1 MSMRSHYCG
10 LVTEALMGQTV
21 SLCGWVNR
29 RRDHGGVIFVDVR
42 DREGYVQ
49 VVCDP
54 DRADMF
60 KTAEGLR
67 NEFCIQIKGLVR
79 ARPEGTTNDGLKS
92 GKIEIL
98 CHELTVLNP
107 SVTPPFL
114 LDDDNLSETTRLTH
128 RVLDLRRPYM
138 QNNLMLRYKVAMET
152 RKFLDEHGFIDIETP
167 MLTKSTPE
175 GARDYLVPSRVH
187 DGHFFALPQSPQLFK
202 QLLMVAG
209 YDRYYQITK
218 CFRDE
223 DLRADRQPEFTQI
236 DIETSF
242 LGEQEIR
249 DMFQEMIK
257 QIFSKVLNIDLG
269 NFPVMAYSEAM
280 YRFGSDKPD
289 LRVKLEFTELTDI
302 MGDVDFKVFST
313 PATTPG
319 GRVVALRVPG
329 GAEISRG
336 EIDGYTEFVKIY
348 GAKGLAW
355 IKVNEVAKGRDGL
368 QSPIVKNLHDAAIAE
383 ILKRTNAQDGD
394 ILFFGADKAKVVN
407 DGIGA
412 LRLKIGH
419 SEFAKKSGLFENR
432 WAPLW
437 VVDFPMFE
445 FDEESQR
452 YTAVHHPFTAPKD
465 GHEDWMVT
473 APEKCIAKGYDMVL
487 NGWEIGGGSV
497 RIHRADV
504 QQKVFDALKITPD
517 EAQLKFGFLLAAVWR
532 ATPRWFGL
540 RLRPH
545 HHSDDGRRLYSRCD
559 CFDCFSQNT
568 TRSMLAHTSAKPR
581 GRKTI
586 ARIAHSGAQPRCREG
601 LNQAK
606 SRFSG
611 FFHIRL
617 RLSATCKGSVSS

>member
-1 MSMRSHYCG
+1 MSLRSHYCG
-10 LVTEALMGQTV
+10 LVTEALIGQTV

-29 RRDHGGVIFVDVR
+29 RRDHGGVIFVDLR

-54 DRADMF
+54 DRPEMF
-60 KTAEGLR
+60 KVAEELR
-67 NEFCIQIKGLVR
+67 NEFCVRVLGLVR
-79 ARPEGTTNDGLKS
+79 ARPEGTTNDNLKS
-92 GKIEIL
+92 GKIEVL
-98 CHELTVLNP
+98 CHELKVLNP
-107 SVTPPFL
+107 SVTPPFQ

-128 RVLDLRRPYM
+128 RVLDLRRPAM
-138 QNNLMLRYKVAMET
+138 QHNMMLRYRVTMAV
-152 RKFLDEHGFIDIETP
+152 RKFLDEQGFVDIETP

-236 DIETSF
+236 DCETSF
-242 LGEQEIR
+242 LTEQEIR
-249 DMFQEMIK
+249 DLFQRMITHVF
-257 QIFSKVLNIDLG
+257 QQALGVDLG
-269 NFPVMAYSEAM
+269 EFPVMPFAEAM
-280 YRFGSDKPD
+280 HRFGSDKPD
-289 LRVKLEFTELTDI
+289 LRVKLEFTELTDV
-302 MGDVDFKVFST
+302 MQDVDFKVFSG

-329 GAEISRG
+329 GGEMSRG

-355 IKVNEVAKGRDGL
+355 IKVNDVTKGRDGL

-383 ILKRTNAQDGD
+383 IVKRSGAANGD

-407 DGIGA
+407 DAIGA

-419 SEFAKKSGLFENR
+419 GDFARKSGLFEDR

-445 FDEESQR
+445 WDEDEHR
-452 YTAVHHPFTAPKD
+452 WNAMHHPFTSPKD
-465 GHEDWMVT
+465 GHEDYMDSD
-473 APEKCIAKGYDMVL
+473 PGKCMAKAYDMVL
-487 NGWEIGGGSV
+487 NGWELGGGSV
-497 RIHRADV
+497 RIHRAEV
-504 QQKVFDALKITPD
+504 QAKVFSALRIGPD
-517 EAQLKFGFLLAAVWR
+517 EQRQKFGFLLDALQYGAPPHGGL
-532 ATPRWFGL
+532 AFGL
-540 RLRPH
+540 DRIVTLMTKAESIRDVIAFPKTQRAQCLLTQAPSPVDEKQLRELHICLRNP
-545 HHSDDGRRLYSRCD
+545 
-559 CFDCFSQNT
+559 
-568 TRSMLAHTSAKPR
+568 
-581 GRKTI
+581 
-586 ARIAHSGAQPRCREG
+586 QPV
-601 LNQAK
+601 A
-606 SRFSG
+606 
-611 FFHIRL
+611 
-617 RLSATCKGSVSS
+617 

>member
-1 MSMRSHYCG
+1 MRSHYCG
-10 LVTEALMGQTV
+10 LVTEALIGQTV
-21 SLCGWVNR
+21 TLCGWVNR
-29 RRDHGGVIFVDVR
+29 RRDHGGVIFVDLR

-54 DRADMF
+54 DRPEMF
-60 KTAEGLR
+60 KVAEELR
-67 NEFCIQIKGLVR
+67 NEFCVQVKGLVR
-79 ARPEGTTNDGLKS
+79 ARPEGTTNDSLKS
-92 GKIEIL
+92 GKIEVL
-98 CHELTVLNP
+98 CHELKVLNP
-107 SVTPPFL
+107 SVTPPFQ
-114 LDDDNLSETTRLTH
+114 LDDENLSETTRLTH
-128 RVLDLRRPYM
+128 RVLDLRRPVM
-138 QNNLMLRYKVAMET
+138 QRNLMLRYKVAMAV
-152 RKFLDEHGFIDIETP
+152 RRFLDEHGFVDIETP

-202 QLLMVAG
+202 QLLMVSG
-209 YDRYYQITK
+209 FDRYYQITK

-249 DMFQEMIK
+249 DLFQGMIK
-257 QIFSKVLNIDLG
+257 HVFQVALGVDLG
-269 NFPVMAYSEAM
+269 EFPVMPYAEAM
-280 YRFGSDKPD
+280 HRFGSDKPD
-289 LRVKLEFTELTDI
+289 LRVRLEFTELTDV
-302 MGDVDFKVFST
+302 MKDVDFKVFSG

-329 GAEISRG
+329 GSEMSRG

-383 ILKRTNAQDGD
+383 ILQRTGAQSGD

-419 SEFAKKSGLFENR
+419 SDFARKTGVFESR

-445 FDEESQR
+445 HDEEDNR
-452 YTAVHHPFTAPKD
+452 WVAVHHPFTSPKD
-465 GHEDWMVT
+465 GHEDLMDT
-473 APEKCIAKGYDMVL
+473 DPGKCLAKAYDMVL
-487 NGWEIGGGSV
+487 NGWELGGGSV

-504 QQKVFDALKITPD
+504 QAKVFAALNIGPEDQRAKFGYLLDALQYGAPPH
-517 EAQLKFGFLLAAVWR
+517 GGLA
-532 ATPRWFGL
+532 FGL
-540 RLRPH
+540 DRLITLMTGAESIRDVIAFP
-545 HHSDDGRRLYSRCD
+545 
-559 CFDCFSQNT
+559 
-568 TRSMLAHTSAKPR
+568 
-581 GRKTI
+581 KTQ
-586 ARIAHSGAQPRCREG
+586 RAQDLLTQAPSPVDEKQLRE
-601 LNQAK
+601 L
-606 SRFSG
+606 
-611 FFHIRL
+611 HIRL
-617 RLSATCKGSVSS
+617 RNPQPA